1 MGRFVK
7 VWWAKFSKALKPT
20 WKVMKFRLPNCLWA
34 HHPEVQPE
42 FQKNAA
48 CIDNSA
54 HFSKV
59 LGELQLPQSQFQEDI
74 QSPNSQLRSFERH
87 WSCVPHI
94 QMGYFGISNATEDSE
109 ALWGSIG
116 DDQVMG
122 ARECWCGHQQTL
134 RLPQPSPW
142 RAGVTCCTRV
152 GSPSSIP
159 HTRHLQ
165 HAGNVR
171 LMGNHLLG
179 AWLSARGVMVACVTC
194 LCITS
199 QVRGD
204 E

>member
-1 MGRFVK
+1 MRFR
-7 VWWAKFSKALKPT
+7 P
-20 WKVMKFRLPNCLWA
+20 PNCLWA

-42 FQKNAA
+42 FQTNAA
-48 CIDNSA
+48 CIDKST

-59 LGELQLPQSQFQEDI
+59 LGELQLPQSQFQEHS

-87 WSCVPHI
+87 WSCVLHI
-94 QMGYFGISNATEDSE
+94 QMDCFGKSNATGDSE

-134 RLPQPSPW
+134 RLAQPSPW

-159 HTRHLQ
+159 HTGTCSMQGIWGWWGIISLEHGSLP
-165 HAGNVR
+165 GVSW
-171 LMGNHLLG
+171 LLVS
-179 AWLSARGVMVACVTC
+179 LSFVSAS
-194 LCITS
+194 S